1 MEEKIQ
7 PWEGRKEAK
16 CHDYYFIEL
25 SEDQLD

>member
-16 CHDYYFIEL
+16 CHDYFIEL